1 MEIMLYLSWVLLLA
15 LVSIVFLKK
24 KNQRLP
30 PGPRGL
36 PIVGILHQFTGIPH
50 RWFHQLSLKHGPVMA
65 LPLGFTPA
73 VVISSRE
80 AAEEVLKTKD
90 VETCTRPKMF
100 GASKLSYNFKD
111 ITFAQYTDTWRE
123 NRKVSTVELLNFKK
137 LQTFKSLRE
146 EEMDV
151 MVKRIS
157 NSALEQ
163 SPVAVDINNISM
175 CVVSH
180 ILCRS
185 ALGQNLHT
193 NKVFDEEKIVQLVM
207 EGSLATGHFGF
218 SDFYPGKLGNFADWL
233 FRREKGVLGR
243 MFKELDDFYQHVID
257 EHLKSLDGPKGT
269 DPSADIVA
277 GMLHL
282 VDKNGNPGSK
292 SNLDQIK
299 GVLMNL
305 FLGGIDT
312 VAIIMIWAMTEL
324 IRHPRAMKKAQEE
337 IRAAL
342 GEKREKLTEEDL
354 EKVEYLKLIVK
365 ETFRLH
371 PSVPTIPREAMS
383 PITIQG
389 YDIPADTRIYI
400 NVWAIGRDP
409 KVWENPEEFNPERFM
424 NSDVHFKGQHYELLP
439 FGSGRRLCPA
449 VGMASNIIEFGL
461 LNMLYFFDW
470 SLPHG
475 VVAENIDMGDIGNI
489 SFYKKEPL
497 LLVPVKHH

>member
-1 MEIMLYLSWVLLLA
+1 MEILMSLSLLLT
-15 LVSIVFLKK
+15 LLISIVFVKK
-24 KNQRLP
+24 KMSPSSNLP

-36 PIVGILHQFTGIPH
+36 PIIGILHQFTGAPH
-50 RWFHQLSLKHGPVMA
+50 RWFYGLSLKHGPVMT
-65 LPLGFTPA
+65 LPLGFTSA
-73 VVISSRE
+73 VAICSRD

-90 VETCTRPKMF
+90 LETCTRPKF
-100 GASKLSYNFKD
+100 LGARELSYNFKD

-123 NRKVSTVELLNFKK
+123 NRKVSMVELLNFKK
-137 LQTFKSLRE
+137 LQTMKSLRE
-146 EEMDV
+146 EEMEF
-151 MVKRIS
+151 MVKKIS
-157 NSALEQ
+157 SAALEQ
-163 SPVAVDINNISM
+163 SPMDINNLSM
-175 CVVSH
+175 CLVSH

-193 NKVFDEEKIVQLVM
+193 SKLFDEDRVVKLVT

-218 SDFYPGKLGNFADWL
+218 SDFYPGILGNFADWL
-233 FRREKGVLGR
+233 FQRKKGILAR

-257 EHLKSLDGPKGT
+257 DHLKSLDGPKGT
-269 DPSADIVA
+269 DPPADIVA
-277 GMLHL
+277 GMLAL
-282 VDKNGNPGSK
+282 VGKNGT
-292 SNLDQIK
+292 NLDQVK

-312 VAIIMIWAMTEL
+312 VAIIIIWAMTEL
-324 IRHPRAMKKAQEE
+324 IRSPRVMKKAQDE

-342 GEKREKLTEEDL
+342 GENREKLTEEDL

-371 PSVPTIPREAMS
+371 PSVPTIPRETMS

-389 YDIPADTRIYI
+389 YDIPNNTRIYI
-400 NVWAIGRDP
+400 DVWAIGRDP
-409 KVWENPEEFNPERFM
+409 KVWKNPEEFNPERFID
-424 NSDVHFKGQHYELLP
+424 SDVHFKGQHYELLP

-449 VGMASNIIEFGL
+449 VSMASNTIEFGL

-470 SLPHG
+470 KLPDG